1 MLSATLKAS
10 FLFYFCSFFL
20 HGCQMLS
27 ATRWERWAL
36 GTANR
41 FSIFYFVFFL
51 LQVLDAQRSTLGEV
65 GFGDGEPFT
74 YQGAEG

>member
-1 MLSATLKAS
+1 
-10 FLFYFCSFFL
+10 
-20 HGCQMLS
+20 MLS

-41 FSIFYFVFFL
+41 FSIVYFVFFL